1 VVTLKRITHDE
12 AVRLAAAGD
21 VIEDCDLADVRWR
34 ELPVPEV
41 RLKGCVLTDGD
52 LVEAELGDASFIECT
67 FQRCSF
73 ASAILSGSLWQRCIL
88 FDPSPAAGCRFANGD
103 LDGARFEDCNL
114 SMCSFEGASLIGLS
128 MKGGKAT
135 GADFTQ
141 ASFTRRHGKK
151 LVAAVHF
158 SGVGLDLAVF
168 PQLALDEADF
178 EGSSLR
184 QADFSGSTLSDAVF
198 HGTDATE
205 INVGGATLD
214 RADFREA
221 RLEGVDLAAAKSF
234 RAIKVSQS
242 QLPAL
247 ASSLGIRVFPD

>member
-1 VVTLKRITHDE
+1 MTLKRITHDE

-21 VIEDCDLADVRWR
+21 VIEDRDLADVRWR
-34 ELPVPEV
+34 ELPVP
-41 RLKGCVLTDGD
+41 RSASKGACWPMAIWPKPNSAMPALWI
-52 LVEAELGDASFIECT
+52 APSSDAALPPRHCPDP
-67 FQRCSF
+67 
-73 ASAILSGSLWQRCIL
+73 LWQRCIL
-88 FDPSPAAGCRFANGD
+88 FDPNPAAGCRFAHGD

-135 GADFTQ
+135 GADFTD

-205 INVGGATLD
+205 INVSGATLD